1 MKNYDPKKQSTFTSY
16 LVMNNLY
23 GWTMSEYL
31 PYEGFKWL
39 KNVDKSD
46 VMSINEKS
54 AIGYFLEVD
63 LEYSDK
69 LHESDNDYPLAPKKL
84 AVSGD
89 ILSKYCKRIADN
101 YEIKNGDAKK
111 LILNL
116 GN

>member
-1 MKNYDPKKQSTFTSY
+1 MNDYDPEKQSTVISY
-16 LVMNNLY
+16 LDKNNLN
-23 GWTMSEYL
+23 GWGISQYL

-69 LHESDNDYPLAPKKL
+69 LHESDNDYPLASKKL
-84 AVSGD
+84 AVSDD